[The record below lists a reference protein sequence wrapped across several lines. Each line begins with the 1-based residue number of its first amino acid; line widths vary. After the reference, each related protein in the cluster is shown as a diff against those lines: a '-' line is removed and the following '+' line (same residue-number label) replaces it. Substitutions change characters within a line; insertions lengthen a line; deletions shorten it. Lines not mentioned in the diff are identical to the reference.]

1 MFFSQIFRCRVSH
14 YAKVSSTVVQRHF
27 FFCLKILFHLLSS
40 LHWCG
45 VAFERLPV
53 PISPDCNISCSKARA
68 AALWNRQ
75 ADPASSFPNRKY
87 DEEEKSGRERPNFKR
102 VYIGFHTTCR
112 KCEQLTF
119 DRSSILG
126 PPHSDRSILISR
138 VWPAEQQRRATVRL
152 GPKLF

>member
-1 MFFSQIFRCRVSH
+1 MVWCR
-14 YAKVSSTVVQRHF
+14 
-27 FFCLKILFHLLSS
+27 
-40 LHWCG
+40 CG

-112 KCEQLTF
+112 KCGQLTF
-119 DRSSILG
+119 DRSSIL
-126 PPHSDRSILISR
+126 PHHTRIVQSLLPVFGRRSKDERRSGWGQNCFDTQQEKHDTGLAESSPKPLDLRISLLLPF
-138 VWPAEQQRRATVRL
+138 WS
-152 GPKLF
+152 